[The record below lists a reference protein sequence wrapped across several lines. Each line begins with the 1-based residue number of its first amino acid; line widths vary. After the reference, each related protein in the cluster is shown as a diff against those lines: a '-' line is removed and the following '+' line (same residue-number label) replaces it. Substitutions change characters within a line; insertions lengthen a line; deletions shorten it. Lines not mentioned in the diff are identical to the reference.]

1 MLGGSHCFIESGVL
15 DSLRQVPV
23 LLFFFF
29 FPELGL
35 NELLVSFPSGSL
47 RLSSMGQELCVI
59 HGKPGWLSAEK
70 PSVL

>member
-1 MLGGSHCFIESGVL
+1 MVVTV
-15 DSLRQVPV
+15 SLSAECLNPWVRFQCYF
-23 LLFFFF
+23 FFFF